1 MSSFFLIINF
11 KIDLEVDPWTSL
23 ESQVGWVGQS
33 YLGNYFFILQIYKND
48 IILVESFLKKSI
60 GFNKI

>member
-33 YLGNYFFILQIYKND
+33 YLGNYFFILQICKND
-48 IILVESFLKKSI
+48 IILVESFFLKSI